1 MEDKLPEYAKPEEGT
16 YSVEEEEAS
25 KQANGGSKVSEITGP
40 TRDLFVN
47 LLSPL
52 ANLNSLTSIGNR
64 IYDLLDERL
73 GKHPGVSISEINIYG
88 DADVNAEA
96 LADELEEILAGRMA
110 FAMGG
115 NA

>member
-1 MEDKLPEYAKPEEGT
+1 MNENLPEYQKPAESS
-16 YSVEEEEAS
+16 YDVDEEEAKS
-25 KQANGGSKVSEITGP
+25 YSGGTQVSEITGP

-52 ANLNSLTSIGNR
+52 ASLNSLTSIGNR

-73 GKHPGVSISEINIYG
+73 GSPLGVNIGEINIYG
-88 DADVNAEA
+88 NADVNAEA